1 MRELLNDVERGVLKG
16 DLIKA
21 IGARHPFLLA
31 YQGGNDRALQ
41 QIYGE
46 MIGKVIARRF
56 SPAPLPQPP
65 APGEPIRL
73 GIVSSFFTATPTGK
87 FRSRAGSAS
96 STAAASM

>member
-1 MRELLNDVERGVLKG
+1 MTWRRGVLKG

-46 MIGKVIARRF
+46 MIGKVHRSPVFAGAAAATAGARRAD
-56 SPAPLPQPP
+56 PRRHRQQ
-65 APGEPIRL
+65 
-73 GIVSSFFTATPTGK
+73 FFLSATPTGK